1 MGPEFWQT
9 GFGHRFF
16 EGDVPAIRSSLDTI
30 ATALV
35 DLTRAVNRLADAEE
49 RKRDDA
55 ARCSLLDK
63 HDDVTVTRF

>member
-16 EGDVPAIRSSLDTI
+16 EGDVPAIRSS
-30 ATALV
+30 LV